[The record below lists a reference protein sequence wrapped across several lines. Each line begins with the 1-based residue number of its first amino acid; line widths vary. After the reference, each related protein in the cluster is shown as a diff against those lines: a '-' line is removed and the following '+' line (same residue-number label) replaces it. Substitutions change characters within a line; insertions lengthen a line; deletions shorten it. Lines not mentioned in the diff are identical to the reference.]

1 MIAAQVDEYIE
12 KEMQRQKITGV
23 ALGIFRNGE
32 ILHARGYGYS
42 NVEHEV
48 PVKLETIF
56 QSGSVGKQ
64 FTAMA
69 IMILIEQGRLQLD
82 ERINRYFTD
91 APAEWRNI
99 TVRHLLTHTSGM
111 GDYPSDFDFRADYT
125 DEALYR
131 VIKAIPL
138 NFQPGDRY
146 DYSNFGY
153 AMLGFLIRRVTGL
166 FYGDFLQQV
175 VFGPLHMTTARVMSE
190 ADIVKNRASGYLLV
204 DGELKNQQWV
214 SPSLNT
220 QADGSLYLTLL
231 DMVKWDA
238 GLYGRQLLRNQSS
251 YDAMWSPMVL
261 NTQQTFPYGFGWQ
274 LNEAVNGM
282 RVVSHGG
289 SWQGF
294 RSKIIRVPED
304 QLSVVVFLNLNHRGL
319 SDLAQRVL
327 EMYNSQL
334 ALKLESEP

>member
-1 MIAAQVDEYIE
+1 MINAQVDEYIE
-12 KEMQRQKITGV
+12 REMQRQKIPGI
-23 ALGIFRNGE
+23 ALGVFRNGE

-48 PVKLETIF
+48 PFKLQTIF

-69 IMILIEQGRLQLD
+69 IMILVEQGRLQLD
-82 ERINRYFTD
+82 ERINRHFTD
-91 APAEWRNI
+91 APSEWQNI

-111 GDYPSDFDFRADYT
+111 GDYPDEFDFRADYT
-125 DEALYR
+125 DEDLYR
-131 VIKAIPL
+131 VIRAVPL
-138 NFQPGDRY
+138 TFQPGDRY

-153 AMLGFLIRRVTGL
+153 VMLGFLIRRVTGL
-166 FYGDFLQQV
+166 FYGDFLRQV
-175 VFGPLHMTTARVMSE
+175 VFGPLNMTTARVMSE
-190 ADIVKNRASGYLLV
+190 ADIIKNRASGYLLV
-204 DGELKNQQWV
+204 DGELQNQRWV

-251 YDAMWSPMVL
+251 YDAMWSPVVL
-261 NTQQTFPYGFGWQ
+261 NNQQTYPYGFGWR
-274 LNEAVNGM
+274 LNEAVNSM
-282 RVVSHGG
+282 RVISHGG

-294 RSKIIRVPED
+294 LSKIIRVPED
-304 QLSVVVFLNLNHRGL
+304 QLTVVVFLNLNQRVRF
-319 SDLAQRVL
+319 DPAQHVL

-334 ALKLESEP
+334 ALKPEIV